1 MECSECGTHIGW
13 RFTTSEN
20 LTPSQFFGI
29 SRRSFKLSY
38 QKEEEE

>member
-13 RFTTSEN
+13 RFTTSSKD

-29 SRRSFKLSY
+29 SRRSFKLAY
-38 QKEEEE
+38 QKEEE